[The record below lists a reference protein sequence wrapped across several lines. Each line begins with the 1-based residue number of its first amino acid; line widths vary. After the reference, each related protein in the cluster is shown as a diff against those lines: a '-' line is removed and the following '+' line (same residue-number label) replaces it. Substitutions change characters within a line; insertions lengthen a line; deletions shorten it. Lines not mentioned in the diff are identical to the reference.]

1 MCTTLS
7 IFLSSEFITESLFV
21 SKSMNLD
28 LACPRLDTMTLSLT
42 ISFTKPK
49 NLVPPIYFISLAI
62 TRNDQGSKTLKHEYT
77 IKS

>member
-1 MCTTLS
+1 
-7 IFLSSEFITESLFV
+7 
-21 SKSMNLD
+21 MNLD

-49 NLVPPIYFISLAI
+49 NLAPPIYFISLAI
-62 TRNDQGSKTLKHEYT
+62 TRNDQGSKTLKREYT

>member
-21 SKSMNLD
+21 SKSINLD

-49 NLVPPIYFISLAI
+49 KLSSTHLFYIAGDHPQRS
-62 TRNDQGSKTLKHEYT
+62 G
-77 IKS
+77 